1 MNSACLEKGKA
12 RTVIVTR
19 LIVLCEKVWRH
30 IISPMLRSRF
40 IATLDNPVVRVS
52 MVIPVETKRVF
63 SAIGALEKTAGFPKK
78 GFGGV
83 EIMKVPLDAQY
94 GDQRLRDV
102 GEEDEVYQ
110 HEDINFPSDLSDEE
124 DR

>member
-1 MNSACLEKGKA
+1 
-12 RTVIVTR
+12 
-19 LIVLCEKVWRH
+19 
-30 IISPMLRSRF
+30 MLRSRF
-40 IATLDNPVVRVS
+40 IATLENPVVRVS
-52 MVIPVETKRVF
+52 MVIPVQTKRVF

-94 GDQRLRDV
+94 GDQRRRDV

-110 HEDINFPSDLSDEE
+110 HEDINFPSDLSNEE
-124 DR
+124 DH